1 MIEIFANEESPKALG
16 FAMPPEWSVQE
27 SVFLS
32 WPSNPQTWP
41 GVFRRAEEAYASF
54 AAAISRYERVRIIC
68 AASEFDRVNDAL
80 ADANAC
86 FERIE
91 LLDIPT
97 NDAWC
102 RDHGPIF
109 VKNPQ
114 TGERAVLD
122 FTYNAW
128 GGKFPPW
135 DKDDAVPRHV
145 AEYFNLR
152 RFQIPFVCEGG
163 ALEVNGA
170 GDLLTT
176 RSVILNENRNPGI
189 TESEAEEIL
198 CESLGVEQ
206 VLWLDRGLSG
216 DDTDGHID
224 TIARFVREDAVLAPS
239 APSGSP
245 NHDVLKENIHALR
258 RMRTSNSG
266 TLLEVIPLNSPKP
279 ITPEGWREE
288 ILPATYANFL
298 LINHAVLV
306 PTYRQDSADTEAME
320 LIGQAYPGRTVIPID
335 CHDIILE
342 GGALHCLSQQQ
353 PL

>member
-135 DKDDAVPRHV
+135 DKDNAVPRHV

-198 CESLGVEQ
+198 
-206 VLWLDRGLSG
+206 
-216 DDTDGHID
+216 
-224 TIARFVREDAVLAPS
+224 
-239 APSGSP
+239 
-245 NHDVLKENIHALR
+245 
-258 RMRTSNSG
+258 
-266 TLLEVIPLNSPKP
+266 
-279 ITPEGWREE
+279 
-288 ILPATYANFL
+288 
-298 LINHAVLV
+298 
-306 PTYRQDSADTEAME
+306 
-320 LIGQAYPGRTVIPID
+320 
-335 CHDIILE
+335 
-342 GGALHCLSQQQ
+342 
-353 PL
+353 